1 MTIDPESL
9 HELPPELLMA
19 YADGELDPILTK
31 QVERAIAQDPEL
43 AAQVKQHK
51 QLRAMLADR
60 FQPIA
65 EAPVPEKFMN
75 MLEPAKVV
83 DLAGARATRNAPSAT
98 QRWRYWG
105 TGGAIAASLVLG
117 LMIGQGINQGPVGSR
132 DGALVASGAL
142 AQTLDTQLAAAQP
155 IDAPVRILVSFQDQ
169 SGQLCRS
176 FSGAALSGIA
186 CQDGKGWV
194 LRQTRGGVATQKAE
208 FRQAGSA
215 DAALLADAQA
225 MMDGDPLDANGEA
238 RAKANGWRR

>member
-1 MTIDPESL
+1 MTIDPEMM
-9 HELPPELLMA
+9 PEILMA
-19 YADGELDPILTK
+19 YADGELDPIRAK

-43 AAQVKQHK
+43 AAQVNQHK
-51 QLRAMLADR
+51 QLRRLLMDR

-65 EAPVPEKFMN
+65 EAPLPEKLLN
-75 MLEPAKVV
+75 TLEPTMVV
-83 DLAGARATRNAPSAT
+83 DLAGARAARNAPSAA

-105 TGGAIAASLVLG
+105 TGSAIAASLVLG
-117 LMIGQGINQGPVGSR
+117 LMIGQGINEGPVGSR

-194 LRQTRGGVATQKAE
+194 LRQTRSGVATQNAE

-215 DAALLADAQA
+215 YAALLADAQA